1 MSPPPAPPPA
11 SRIPLDP
18 LVWKVGA
25 VAALGPFLSNLDST
39 VVNVSLSTLSRELH
53 APLNTIQWVTSA
65 YLLALALMLPL
76 TGWLV
81 ERVGARR
88 VYLGCFTVFTLA
100 SVLCGLAASAG
111 ALIAARVFQGMAG
124 GLLAPMAQLMI
135 ARHAGPQLPRVM
147 GVIVL
152 PVLLGPI
159 LGPVLAGFIL
169 QHASWRWLFFINL
182 PVGVL
187 ALVLAWR
194 LLPREEPLRA
204 RPLDAVGFLLVS
216 PALVFLLDGSEGLVS
231 SRGAR
236 ELRGVELLASA
247 GLFLAF
253 VLHSRRLGARGLVDF
268 RLFTRRLFRTAATTQ
283 FSSNAMLMGGQF
295 LVPLYL
301 VTARGLSPL
310 AAGVLLAPMGVGIG
324 VASALMGRLLE
335 HFGPRALSSAGALLT
350 LVATLPFC
358 FPALPLSHALLGG
371 VLFLRG
377 LGMGCVNIP
386 SITSAYNSVRR
397 EDLPSA
403 TTAVNIVQRLGGPIG
418 TTGLAML
425 LAHSG
430 AAPGLPTA
438 FTPSFWLL
446 CGFSAAC
453 LVAAWRLPVRLADVS
468 VAGLQELGD

>member
-1 MSPPPAPPPA
+1 MPPSPAA
-11 SRIPLDP
+11 RTPLDP

-39 VVNVSLSTLSRELH
+39 VVNVSLSTLGQELD
-53 APLNTIQWVTSA
+53 APLGTIQWVTSA

-88 VYLGCFTVFTLA
+88 VYLGCFAVFTLA
-100 SVLCGLAASAG
+100 SVLCGLASSAA
-111 ALIAARVFQGMAG
+111 ALITARVFQGMAG

-135 ARHAGPQLPRVM
+135 ARHAGPHLPRVM
-147 GVIVL
+147 GIIVL

-159 LGPVLAGFIL
+159 LGPVLAGFLL

-194 LLPREEPLRA
+194 LLPRQEPLRA

-216 PALVFLLDGSEGLVS
+216 PALVFLLDGCEGLVS
-231 SRGAR
+231 GRGER
-236 ELRGVELLASA
+236 GPRGVELLASA

-253 VLHSRRLGARGLVDF
+253 ALHSRRQGARGLIDF
-268 RLFTRRLFRTAATTQ
+268 RLFSRRLFRTAATTQ
-283 FSSNAMLMGGQF
+283 FASNAMMMGGQF

-310 AAGVLLAPMGVGIG
+310 ATGVLLAPMGVGIG
-324 VASALMGRLLE
+324 VASALTGRLLE
-335 HFGPRALSSAGALLT
+335 RLGPRALSSAGALLT
-350 LVATLPFC
+350 LLATLPFC
-358 FPALPLSHALLGG
+358 APSLPLVPVLLGG
-371 VLFLRG
+371 VLFVRG

-386 SITSAYNSVRR
+386 SMTSAYNSVRP

-403 TTAVNIVQRLGGPIG
+403 TTAVNIAQRLGGPVG

-425 LAHSG
+425 LAHTG
-430 AAPGLPTA
+430 AAPGVAAA
-438 FTPSFWLL
+438 FTAGFWLL

-453 LVAAWRLPVRLADVS
+453 LVSAWRLPVRLADVS
-468 VAGLQELGD
+468 VTGLEGLSD